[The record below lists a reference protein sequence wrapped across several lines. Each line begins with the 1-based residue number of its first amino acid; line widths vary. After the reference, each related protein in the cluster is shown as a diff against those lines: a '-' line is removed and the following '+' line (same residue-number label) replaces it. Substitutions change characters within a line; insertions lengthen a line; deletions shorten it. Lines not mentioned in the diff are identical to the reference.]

1 MIRVYTG
8 ELLLIW
14 NKIEKVI
21 ANLDSMNVSR
31 FDEISEM
38 VFHTAKQC
46 PFLAEKRVV
55 ILALDILLE
64 DERLMNYIKRPAPLT
79 DFYIVVRKIDKRTK
93 LYKMLIKENI
103 LVEQTKIKEER
114 LYKWIGDYMTLHNKI
129 ISSENI
135 RYLVDRTEYLYK
147 EEVDLY
153 RIENILKM
161 LSFVPEKEIR
171 KKVIDE
177 IVPETESLR
186 SYMLSNL
193 LLEQKNKELFLLA
206 EKLLEQ
212 GEEPIALLSFM
223 ERVFRLAYKATLFPE
238 NLEQI
243 GVPPRH
249 YKIAMRY
256 EAKVIGKAMD
266 YLQEGVHIQK
276 TDLNKRVGF
285 IQILYKVSKLLSENS

>member
-1 MIRVYTG
+1 MP
-8 ELLLIW
+8 
-14 NKIEKVI
+14 K
-21 ANLDSMNVSR
+21 
-31 FDEISEM
+31 
-38 VFHTAKQC
+38 H
-46 PFLAEKRVV
+46 
-55 ILALDILLE
+55 
-64 DERLMNYIKRPAPLT
+64 
-79 DFYIVVRKIDKRTK
+79 
-93 LYKMLIKENI
+93 
-103 LVEQTKIKEER
+103 
-114 LYKWIGDYMTLHNKI
+114 
-129 ISSENI
+129 
-135 RYLVDRTEYLYK
+135 
-147 EEVDLY
+147 
-153 RIENILKM
+153 
-161 LSFVPEKEIR
+161 
-171 KKVIDE
+171 
-177 IVPETESLR
+177 
-186 SYMLSNL
+186 L

-285 IQILYKVSKLLSENS
+285 IQTLYKVSKLLSENS